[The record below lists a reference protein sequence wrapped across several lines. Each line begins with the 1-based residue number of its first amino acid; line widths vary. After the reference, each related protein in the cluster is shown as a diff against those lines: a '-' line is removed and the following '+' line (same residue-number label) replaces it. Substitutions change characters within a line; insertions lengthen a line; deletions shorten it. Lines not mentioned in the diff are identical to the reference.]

1 MFFTILVF
9 IAALALEGLGSY
21 LSVLGLA
28 SHGSFIMICFAII
41 LDFSKVM
48 IATVL
53 YKKWSSLHVPLK
65 AFFIPVLLFLM
76 VITSSG
82 TYAFLV
88 REFSK
93 TTLGQEQVTTQIE
106 LLKEEK
112 TKLENRKKE
121 IDGQISQLPSSSVL
135 QRKRMTDLF
144 DKELT
149 RINDRVD
156 QLDKDIPKLTLN
168 AMGTSTESGTL
179 GSIAKSYGTT
189 PEQIAKILAFF
200 MTLVVDPS
208 AIGLLIIANFL
219 MEQNKKE
226 AKERLFQKLKGEL
239 PDDEHSLLQKL
250 KNKVNF
256 LKYKSGESNIF
267 TQIFFGDSKTEIVHK
282 AFMKSTQTDITIY
295 NFIASVQMM
304 ENPKKYI
311 PVKYSSILSQIIN
324 NVFFNEPK
332 IEFINVKPKKIESP
346 LTNTTFINEVNI
358 VEPISIVTP
367 FTKNI
372 STEINSTLFI
382 IEQGKFKTEYIP
394 PTKTLN
400 DIQDINLIQSIEEV
414 HIIKNK
420 PLLKIEKTQFIK
432 EEFLKD
438 YVEPK
443 LVIKQQSQVD
453 NNEIIKDIEV
463 QDIVNDKVLVKSNEY
478 HINSIQ
484 LFDHVKNNLIKILSP
499 VMNENFISNI
509 NNLNMSSSTVDPNL
523 DELLDNN
530 TIPSKPFIK
539 MNKEDNLLWQEKER
553 SNSFFNI
560 EQLYSKED
568 EWDYQPDI
576 LEGYTEEEL
585 EQLAILE
592 EAFIQKSIQEEED
605 NTKTGFN
612 VNHILEE
619 EFI

>member
-112 TKLENRKKE
+112 TKLETRKKE
-121 IDGQISQLPSSSVL
+121 IDGQISQLPSSSVV

-149 RINDRVD
+149 RINERVD

-226 AKERLFQKLKGEL
+226 TKERLMQRLKGEL
-239 PDDEHSLLQKL
+239 PDDEKSLLQRL

-256 LKYKSGESNIF
+256 LKYKSGESNFF
-267 TQIFFGDSKTEIVHK
+267 THNFFGDSKTEIVHK
-282 AFMKSTQTDITIY
+282 AFMKSTQTDIPNNT
-295 NFIASVQMM
+295 FITSIQMM
-304 ENPKKYI
+304 ENPKVYI
-311 PVKYSSILSQIIN
+311 PVKYSSILSQVIHNI
-324 NVFFNEPK
+324 FFKESQPE
-332 IEFINVKPKKIESP
+332 IVKMNPKKIESQ
-346 LTNTTFINEVNI
+346 LNNI
-358 VEPISIVTP
+358 VFIEKVDITEPLVIISPLIN
-367 FTKNI
+367 KSSI
-372 STEINSTLFI
+372 EINSINFI
-382 IEQGKFKTEYIP
+382 IKEGEFKAQYIP
-394 PTKTLN
+394 AIKTLE
-400 DIQDINLIQSIEEV
+400 DIKAVNLVQSIEEIN
-414 HIIKNK
+414 IIKPK
-420 PLLKIEKTQFIK
+420 PLLKVEHTEIIK
-432 EEFLKD
+432 EEFLKN
-438 YVEPK
+438 YTAPK
-443 LVIKQQSQVD
+443 LIIKKQSKID
-453 NNEIIKDIEV
+453 NDEIIQNIEV
-463 QDIVNDKVLVKSNEY
+463 QDTLTDKVLVKSSEY
-478 HINSIQ
+478 NIEVIA
-484 LFDHVKNNLIKILSP
+484 LFDHLKSNLIKTQSTI
-499 VMNENFISNI
+499 MNETLISNI
-509 NNLNMSSSTVDPNL
+509 NDINANEEIIESDL
-523 DELLDNN
+523 DEILDS
-530 TIPSKPFIK
+530 TIHIKPFIK
-539 MNKEDNLLWQEKER
+539 MNKEDNLLWKEKER
-553 SNSFFNI
+553 NNSSFNI
-560 EQLYSKED
+560 ESLYSKED
-568 EWDYQPDI
+568 EWDYQPNV

-585 EQLAILE
+585 EQLDILE
-592 EAFIQKSIQEEED
+592 QELIQRSIQEEED

-612 VNHILEE
+612 VNRILEE
-619 EFI
+619 NFI